1 MFLGKVSGK
10 LFLKKYD
17 NGFSQKSI
25 DLACCYI
32 HTFTKDSML
41 SCRLQVV
48 QNMTFVD
55 SKEDRRCI
63 NVIEKWKSQN
73 RVSKIAHILQRIT
86 ILLAIREYI
95 HNNGSFYNGS

>member
-1 MFLGKVSGK
+1 
-10 LFLKKYD
+10 
-17 NGFSQKSI
+17 
-25 DLACCYI
+25 
-32 HTFTKDSML
+32 
-41 SCRLQVV
+41 
-48 QNMTFVD
+48 MTLVD

-95 HNNGSFYNGS
+95 QKNGSFYNGS